1 MVRLKRYRS
10 EQAKRRASGA
20 SMVEFTVVFALIL
33 LPALMAV
40 FEFAQL
46 SVAKQNLRYA
56 VFDSVRAAEAATE
69 SPDITMLRWHLARAL
84 LPSLADRSDGGVA
97 ALAAAAALAARP
109 DLLDITYRS
118 TESTRVDAATALET
132 WELEV
137 RWCRELFFAPIKYVI
152 PALLQMRSTSWF
164 DEACYARESLPLVAK
179 AYVLR
184 PSAPQESQGL

>member
-1 MVRLKRYRS
+1 M
-10 EQAKRRASGA
+10 
-20 SMVEFTVVFALIL
+20 T
-33 LPALMAV
+33 
-40 FEFAQL
+40 
-46 SVAKQNLRYA
+46 
-56 VFDSVRAAEAATE
+56 AEE
-69 SPDITMLRWHLARAL
+69 P
-84 LPSLADRSDGGVA
+84 GVA

-118 TESTRVDAATALET
+118 TESTRVDAAMPLET

>member
-1 MVRLKRYRS
+1 MPQRQQGQSLLVL
-10 EQAKRRASGA
+10 
-20 SMVEFTVVFALIL
+20 VVL
-33 LPALMAV
+33 LG
-40 FEFAQL
+40 
-46 SVAKQNLRYA
+46 
-56 VFDSVRAAEAATE
+56 
-69 SPDITMLRWHLARAL
+69 AL
-84 LPSLADRSDGGVA
+84 LSALWWTTEAGSAVNEKQRLANAADAAALSAAVWQ

-152 PALLQMRSTSWF
+152 PALLQMRSTFWF

>member
-1 MVRLKRYRS
+1 
-10 EQAKRRASGA
+10 
-20 SMVEFTVVFALIL
+20 MVEFTVVFALIL

-97 ALAAAAALAARP
+97 ALAAADEVALAAS
-109 DLLDITYRS
+109 LT
-118 TESTRVDAATALET
+118 AA
-132 WELEV
+132 
-137 RWCRELFFAPIKYVI
+137 
-152 PALLQMRSTSWF
+152 PALAAAALT
-164 DEACYARESLPLVAK
+164 A
-179 AYVLR
+179 
-184 PSAPQESQGL
+184 SATTGGTIGVE